1 MYEPLLDNRL
11 PKFVE
16 YTARRLPK
24 CRPVIHSNGDFLT
37 LETFRQYI
45 ECGLYIF
52 RITQHDSRMPTN
64 LQQILDEASETERKH
79 IDIQFSNAMYL
90 VNRSGLIPTFKLPA
104 KPLEVACDW
113 PLTTLVITMG
123 GDVVPCC
130 NDYFCTEV
138 VGNVKTSSVRDVWC
152 GEHFECFRTALSKGD
167 RTASKLCV
175 TCDYVPNPSD
185 LRRIVAQ

>member
-1 MYEPLLDNRL
+1 MIWRKWILTVQCHTMYEPLLDNRL

-90 VNRSGLIPTFKLPA
+90 VNLIPTFKLPA

-123 GDVVPCC
+123 GDVVRADVFRRSKRQFQCESLSRRWTHVSG
-130 NDYFCTEV
+130 DGV
-138 VGNVKTSSVRDVWC
+138 LALARSS
-152 GEHFECFRTALSKGD
+152 
-167 RTASKLCV
+167 
-175 TCDYVPNPSD
+175 
-185 LRRIVAQ
+185 